1 MKNKVAVHWFRQ
13 DLRVK
18 DNPSLNYLSKKYEN
32 IIGLFVFDDVNSDP
46 RLGSASKVWLYESLK
61 HLNGQLNGNLILL
74 KGDPQ
79 ECLEEILNF
88 FDVEEVSWNRCYEPW
103 VIKRDKKIKSNISEK
118 IKVSSFNGS
127 LLWEPWEVLKDDNT
141 PYKVFTPFYKRG
153 CLSKRAPRNPET
165 LKINFFNHN
174 FRSTNICDLQL
185 LQNKEWE
192 SQTLK
197 SMASW

>member
-1 MKNKVAVHWFRQ
+1 MSHK
-13 DLRVK
+13 L
-18 DNPSLNYLSKKYEN
+18 LNE
-32 IIGLFVFDDVNSDP
+32 
-46 RLGSASKVWLYESLK
+46 
-61 HLNGQLNGNLILL
+61 QLNGNLILL

-79 ECLEEILNF
+79 GVFRRDFEF

-127 LLWEPWEVLKDDNT
+127 LLWEPWEILKDDNT

-153 CLSKRAPRNPET
+153 CLSKKAPRTPET

-174 FRSTNICDLQL
+174 FRSTKICDLQL

-197 SMASW
+197 TYEVGEVQAEKIMKNFLEEGIKDYSDGRNFPKKKMFQDYPHFFIGDKFHLIQYGMHFQK